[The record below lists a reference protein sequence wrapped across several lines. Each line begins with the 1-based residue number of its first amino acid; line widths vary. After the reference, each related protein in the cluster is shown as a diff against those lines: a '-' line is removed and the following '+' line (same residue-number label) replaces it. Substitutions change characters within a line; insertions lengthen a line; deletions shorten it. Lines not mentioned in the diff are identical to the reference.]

1 MRKHYEFAIFV
12 CSIRICLCSTFF
24 VKTLVDEIVTA
35 GVLIRKTWREY
46 FLLDTLIIMYR
57 EYWGDK
63 GNMHESLQLA
73 FIRALPFFLASVY
86 WEHRHDLLLLLNLLD
101 KQHFFYNLDENLYIQ
116 IQRLRFGFILLVYLM
131 KRAQLYDPIIWS
143 FVPFT
148 FLFHFVI
155 FSTRITY

>member
-1 MRKHYEFAIFV
+1 MRKNDKFAIFV
-12 CSIRICLCSTFF
+12 CSIRVCLCSTFF

-35 GVLIRKTWREY
+35 GVQIRKTWREY

-101 KQHFFYNLDENLYIQ
+101 EQHFFYNLDENLYIQ
-116 IQRLRFGFILLVYLM
+116 IPRFRLYIISLSIEKSPMVWSNNLVFC
-131 KRAQLYDPIIWS
+131 S
-143 FVPFT
+143 FY
-148 FLFHFVI
+148 I
-155 FSTRITY
+155 SFSFCNF

>member
-1 MRKHYEFAIFV
+1 
-12 CSIRICLCSTFF
+12 
-24 VKTLVDEIVTA
+24 
-35 GVLIRKTWREY
+35 
-46 FLLDTLIIMYR
+46 
-57 EYWGDK
+57 
-63 GNMHESLQLA
+63 MHESLQLA

-101 KQHFFYNLDENLYIQ
+101 EQHFFYNLDENLYIQ
-116 IQRLRFGFILLVYLM
+116 IQRQFFGLILLVYLM

>member
-1 MRKHYEFAIFV
+1 MRKTYEFAIFV
-12 CSIRICLCSTFF
+12 CSIRVCLCSTFF

-35 GVLIRKTWREY
+35 GVQIRKTWREY

-101 KQHFFYNLDENLYIQ
+101 EQHIFYNLDENLYIQ
-116 IQRLRFGFILLVYLM
+116 IQRQFCWHVLRLYIISLSNEKSPIVWSNNLVFC
-131 KRAQLYDPIIWS
+131 S
-143 FVPFT
+143 FY
-148 FLFHFVI
+148 I
-155 FSTRITY
+155 SFSFCNF